1 MSDTALAPLDQVLA
15 ADLVGPGLLGQAGGL
30 ALGEHGHPDGLA
42 GAVGQRDGAP
52 HHLVGP
58 ARVDPE
64 PERDLDGGVELGR
77 VGLLGQRQRLGRV
90 VQPGP
95 VDLGGRLGQL
105 LACHVVPPVVH
116 GPPRRPSHEL
126 G

>member
-1 MSDTALAPLDQVLA
+1 VTVPAR
-15 ADLVGPGLLGQAGGL
+15 GFGLAGGL
-30 ALGEHGHPDGLA
+30 ALGEHRHPDGLA

-90 VQPGP
+90 VEPGP

-105 LACHVVPPVVH
+105 LACHSFLLWSTD
-116 GPPRRPSHEL
+116 REARPSHERGFGL
-126 G
+126 RRC